1 MKVPFGIHSVTA
13 QMILSF
19 IGVVILTAVAVGVPA
34 LWLLREQLQYQAW
47 SQVDQGQRA
56 ANSLYTAK
64 QSEIDSL
71 AILTAQR
78 PTLRELLIRSDP
90 EDLEIYLEALKQS
103 LDIDIL
109 SVCDLDHRTLYNTQP
124 SLPVDPCSAWNLD
137 GYQVLP
143 VDPNPQI
150 WLSARYPI
158 AINESNAS
166 EVIVGKL
173 LDNSFVLQLLD
184 QTGLE
189 NSLKVGNQYVAT
201 SFPGGTESISLFHY
215 RNESDNP
222 DDAVLL
228 STFEVNNFPY
238 YSARFKLNEGEI
250 WADVAL
256 RVSPILATEQRLVL
270 ILIFSILF
278 VTAMV
283 SILGVLL
290 ARRISQPLVQL
301 AKNASEFGDQDLS
314 QPVRIDT
321 RVWEVQ
327 QVAGALERAR
337 IDLQQTLS
345 NLEREKAWVDHLLE
359 SIVEGIITLDHEG
372 CIRYFSAGAEQIT
385 GWSREQVFGRSFD
398 EVFRLAEAQGP
409 SSDLIP
415 VPGTKKKMVI
425 AISDERQAVLSFTGA
440 RIAPAEAGDTQ
451 IALVFRD
458 ISEEELIR
466 RILGDFLANIA
477 HEFKTPLSSAAASTE
492 LLVDQLQDLNPDELH
507 ELLTSLHLGILGLQT
522 LVDNLLESAS
532 IEAGRF
538 WVSPQLSDLGKII
551 AEAIQIMQPLLEKYG
566 QRLIVELPA
575 DVPMILA
582 DERRIVQVLVNLV
595 SNASKYG
602 PSDEEITI
610 KAEMENDR
618 VRITVADRGP
628 GIPLSQQ
635 GQVFRRFMYPGR
647 LGKSEKVGA
656 GLGLSV
662 VKATIEAHGGQVGV
676 TDRKGGGSIFW
687 FSLPKGSNE

>member
-64 QSEIDSL
+64 QSEIESL
-71 AILTAQR
+71 VILTAQR
-78 PTLRELLIRSDP
+78 PTLRELLIRGDP
-90 EDLEIYLEALKQS
+90 EDLETYLEALKQS

-124 SLPVDPCSAWNLD
+124 SLPVDPCSAWKLD

-143 VDPNPQI
+143 NDPIPQI

-173 LDNSFVLQLLD
+173 LDDSFVLQLLD
-184 QTGLE
+184 QTGME
-189 NSLKVGNQYVAT
+189 NSLQVGDQYVAT
-201 SFPGGTESISLFHY
+201 SFSGGTEQISLFHY
-215 RNESDNP
+215 RNVSDKP

-238 YSARFKLNEGEI
+238 YSARFKLTEGEI

-270 ILIFSILF
+270 ILLFSILF

-301 AKNASEFGDQDLS
+301 AKNASEFSDQDLS

-337 IDLQQTLS
+337 IDLQLTLS

-398 EVFRLAEAQGP
+398 EVFKLAEAQGP

-415 VPGTKKKMVI
+415 IPGTKKKMVI

-492 LLVDQLQDLNPDELH
+492 LLVDQLQDLNPEELH
-507 ELLTSLHLGILGLQT
+507 ELLSSLHLGILGLQT

-575 DVPMILA
+575 EVPMILA

-610 KAEMENDR
+610 KAEIENDW
-618 VRITVADRGP
+618 VRIKVADRGP
-628 GIPLSQQ
+628 GIPISQQ

-676 TDRKGGGSIFW
+676 TDRIGGGSIFW